1 MNQPTFA
8 IAVAFE
14 IMPEW
19 VEEFRERVIQQ
30 AKDSV
35 EKEPGCIQFDV
46 LLDESSSNSFFLYE
60 TYVDASAFDDHK
72 QMAHFHD
79 FNETV
84 TPWVANKQLR
94 RLVILRTV

>member
-1 MNQPTFA
+1 MTQPKFA

-14 IMPEW
+14 IKPEW
-19 VEEFRERVIQQ
+19 SSAFRDRVIQQ

-46 LLDESSSNSFFLYE
+46 LLDESSPNNFFLYE
-60 TYVDASAFDDHK
+60 TYLDASAFDDHRLT
-72 QMAHFHD
+72 AHFLD

-94 RLVILRTV
+94 RLVIL